1 MRALH
6 LNPNLNRLK
15 PYPFERLAALKAGI
29 TPPAGLHHIS
39 LSIGEPK
46 HQPPDF
52 VGQALTGALH
62 TLGTYPVALGLDE
75 LRAAIAA
82 WLRRRFDLP
91 DAMIDPATMILPVN
105 GTREGLFS
113 FVQAMVDPGA
123 GQTVLMPNPFYQIYE
138 GAALLAGAKPVYLN
152 TVEANGYV
160 PDLDAVGADV
170 WKRCSV
176 LFLCS
181 PGNPTGA
188 VLDRQFLAH
197 AIELADR
204 YNFVIASDEC
214 YSDIYLEESAP
225 PVGLAQVCSELG
237 REDMRRCVVF
247 HSLSKRSSVPGLRSG
262 FVAGA
267 ADLMAGFRLYRTYH
281 GCAVPLAVQLAS
293 IPAWQDEDHVVASR
307 RLYQEKFDAVLPIL
321 AGVLDVARP
330 PAAFYLWV
338 TTPVDDETFARE
350 LFASQNVTVLPG
362 RYLSR
367 PVEGGDPGEN
377 RVRISLV
384 ATTEECVEA
393 AGRIRDFC
401 LSIGSGGRL

>member
-1 MRALH
+1 
-6 LNPNLNRLK
+6 LNPNLDRLK

-29 TPPAGLHHIS
+29 RPPADLHHIP

-46 HQPPDF
+46 HRPPDF
-52 VGQALTGALH
+52 VGRSLTGALH
-62 TLGTYPVALGLDE
+62 TLGTYPVALGLEE
-75 LRAAIAA
+75 LRSAIAA
-82 WLRRRFDLP
+82 WLRRRFSLP
-91 DAMIDPATMILPVN
+91 DSMIDPATMILPVN

-123 GQTVLMPNPFYQIYE
+123 GQAVLMPNPFYQIYE
-138 GAALLAGAKPVYLN
+138 GAALLAGAEPVYLN
-152 TVEANGYV
+152 TLEDNGYL
-160 PDLDAVGADV
+160 PDLDAVSADI
-170 WKRCSV
+170 WERCSV

-188 VLDRQFLAH
+188 VLDRQFLAQ

-204 YNFVIASDEC
+204 HDFVIASDEC
-214 YSDIYLEESAP
+214 YSDIYLDETAP
-225 PVGLAQVCSELG
+225 PVGLAEVCSELG

-262 FVAGA
+262 FVAGDA
-267 ADLMAGFRLYRTYH
+267 RLMAGFRLYRTYH

-293 IPAWQDEDHVVASR
+293 IPAWEDEDHVVASR
-307 RLYQEKFDAVLPIL
+307 RLYQEKFDAVLPML
-321 AGVLDVARP
+321 DGVLQAARP
-330 PAAFYLWV
+330 AAAFYLWV

-350 LFASQNVTVLPG
+350 LFTRQNVTVLPG

-367 PVEGGDPGEN
+367 PTAAGDPGEG

-384 ATTEECVEA
+384 ATKEECVEA

-401 LSIGSGGRL
+401 LSLATGA

>member
-1 MRALH
+1 M
-6 LNPNLNRLK
+6 NPNLDRLK

-29 TPPAGLHHIS
+29 QPPAELHHIP

-46 HQPPDF
+46 HRPPDF
-52 VGQALTGALH
+52 VGEALTAALD

-75 LRAAIAA
+75 LRSAIAA
-82 WLRRRFDLP
+82 WLRRRFGLP
-91 DAMIDPATMILPVN
+91 ESMIDPGTMILPVN

-113 FVQAMVDPGA
+113 FVQAVVDPRA
-123 GQTVLMPNPFYQIYE
+123 GQKVLMPNPFYQIYE
-138 GAALLAGAKPVYLN
+138 GAALLAGAEPVYLN
-152 TVEANGYV
+152 TLEDNGYL
-160 PDLDAVGADV
+160 PDLDAVSPETWD
-170 WKRCSV
+170 RCAV

-188 VLDRQFLAH
+188 VLDSAFLAR

-204 YNFVIASDEC
+204 HDFVVASDEC
-214 YSDIYLEESAP
+214 YSDIYLDEAAP
-225 PVGLAQVCSELG
+225 PVGLAQVCRELG

-262 FVAGA
+262 FVAGDA
-267 ADLMAGFRLYRTYH
+267 RLMAGFRLYRTYH

-293 IPAWQDEDHVVASR
+293 IPAWQDEDHVTASR
-307 RLYQEKFDAVLPIL
+307 RLYQEKFDAVLPL
-321 AGVLDVARP
+321 LQDVLPVSRP
-330 PAAFYLWV
+330 SAAFYLWV
-338 TTPVDDETFARE
+338 QTPVDDETFARD
-350 LFASQNVTVLPG
+350 LFATRNVTVLPG

-367 PVEGGDPGEN
+367 PTPQGDPGEG

-393 AGRIRDFC
+393 AARILDYCR
-401 LSIGSGGRL
+401 SVMPGV